1 MRLAIALLIALTSVG
16 AASGSALSASH
27 QLPIRLNCGPF
38 ATAGVPAPTPQMDSE
53 AVERM
58 NEIRREA
65 NTGPHA
71 ILFLGDSLTR
81 KWDPTLWQRY
91 FVPRGALNAGVNG
104 DRTEHLLWRI
114 KHGDLDRQNP
124 RAAVV
129 LIGTND
135 IGSNRPGNIIAEG
148 IRQILIAL
156 RERFPDARILL
167 IGVLPRSE
175 LPDSHRRQQ
184 VTGVNSLIRT
194 CQDHRHIFYDDSG
207 EGLLNQDRYLSRAVS
222 FDGVHLTQHGYTLLT
237 RRIDRELDSVLNVES
252 QQVVLPVKETFGKSH
267 VNSQNR
273 R

>member
-1 MRLAIALLIALTSVG
+1 MRFAIRLLIALAGVCVLSD
-16 AASGSALSASH
+16 SALSASH
-27 QLPIRLNCGPF
+27 HLPSRLNCGPF
-38 ATAGVPAPTPQMDSE
+38 AAADGPAPTPQTDSE

-58 NEIRREA
+58 SEIRREA
-65 NTGPHA
+65 NAGPHA

-91 FVPRGALNAGVNG
+91 FVPRRALNAGVNG

-114 KHGDLDRQNP
+114 EHGDLDRQNP

-135 IGSNRPGNIIAEG
+135 IGLNRPSSIIAEG
-148 IRQILIAL
+148 TRQILIAL

-175 LPDSHRRQQ
+175 SPDSHRRQQ
-184 VTGVNSLIRT
+184 VADVNRLIRT
-194 CQDHRHIFYDDSG
+194 CEDRRHVFYYDSG
-207 EGLLNQDRYLSRAVS
+207 EVLLDQDGYLSRVVS
-222 FDGVHLTQHGYTLLT
+222 FDGVHLTQHGYALLST
-237 RRIDRELDSVLNVES
+237 RIDRELGNVLDTGK
-252 QQVVLPVKETFGKSH
+252 QQVVLPIRETFGKPH